1 MNNNKNGNS
10 AARKVILIILD
21 GLGWDVARRLLG
33 NIEGW
38 VDAGEAQVWRMR
50 SVLPSTSGPCYASIH
65 TGVVPQTHGI
75 LTNEHQFRVVQ
86 PDLFSCLSEAGLRP
100 AAVAHSY
107 FSIYFQDASFEPLRD
122 LEVNDESRTIPYAR
136 FYTMAGESKG
146 NPVLP
151 SDYDLASQVSI
162 LIQRYAPSYV
172 LLHTS
177 SPDSVNHLYGPD
189 SIETDTNSYQLDGA
203 LAHSI
208 PFWREAGYDIMITAD
223 HGHSPRGHHGGTA
236 PDMRDV
242 PFYYFGSATGPAADT
257 ELSQLQI
264 APTVLDLMGVPIPGG
279 MQGEVFLSES

>member
-1 MNNNKNGNS
+1 MNTEQTNR
-10 AARKVILIILD
+10 AQRKVILVILD
-21 GLGWDVARRLLG
+21 GLGFDVARRVLG

-38 VDAGEAQVWRMR
+38 VAAGEARVWKMQ

-65 TGVVPQTHGI
+65 TGVLPQSHGI
-75 LTNEHQFRVVQ
+75 LTNDHQFRVKE
-86 PDLFSCLSEAGLRP
+86 PDLFSCLSDAGLRP

-107 FSIYFQDASFEPLRD
+107 FSTYFQDAPFEPLRD

-162 LIQRYAPSYV
+162 LIQRYSPGYV

-177 SPDSVNHLYGPD
+177 SPDSINHLYGPD

-208 PFWREAGYDIMITAD
+208 PGWREAGFDIMITAD

-242 PFYYFGSATGPAADT
+242 PLYYFGSAQGPSGGT
-257 ELSQLQI
+257 QLSQLQI
-264 APTVLDLMGVPIPGG
+264 APTVLSLMGIPIPDS
-279 MQGEVFLSES
+279 MQAEVFLTES